1 MLVHQR
7 VLWMETQATP
17 PRYGCCSFGCQHH
30 QLLGHCRVAHRWW
43 FLEPPKKVRSYW
55 TSGNF
60 MQLPPFQICC
70 NFFECLILFIP
81 NSWGGCQVTPTSSK
95 PAARHCIGR
104 RHWTS
109 SGSCSRSSG
118 RMSWAAWQ
126 RRGGWGLDGV
136 GFARF
141 GAVFSMNLFSRCC
154 FLWQFHA
161 IPWGWKMLDGQY
173 LIVW

>member
-30 QLLGHCRVAHRWW
+30 QLLGCRVAHRW

-60 MQLPPFQICC
+60 HLFKFVVISLSALQ
-70 NFFECLILFIP
+70 CLILFIP
-81 NSWGGCQVTPTSSK
+81 NSWGGCGQVTPTFSK

-109 SGSCSRSSG
+109 SGSCCSRSSG

-154 FLWQFHA
+154 FLYGNSMQFH
-161 IPWGWKMLDGQY
+161 GVGRC
-173 LIVW
+173 